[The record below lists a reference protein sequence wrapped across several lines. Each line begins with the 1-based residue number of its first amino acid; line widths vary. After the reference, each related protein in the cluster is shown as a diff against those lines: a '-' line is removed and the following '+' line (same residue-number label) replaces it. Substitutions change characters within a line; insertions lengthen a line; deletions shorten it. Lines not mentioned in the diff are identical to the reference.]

1 MSDFFQYQPGAE
13 STDAAASGP
22 PGEPPHA
29 ILVDLGGEDWE
40 HVIRFAAR
48 RRFPAGAVL
57 VRAGQSDRALHFVA
71 SGRVEVQSPGQ
82 QPTVRGEGEIF
93 GTMSFLDGAPS
104 AVTVTVA
111 ASGPAELLRITPEG
125 LQQLAAWQP
134 RIAMQLLRELGAL
147 AAARLRRLQA
157 AD

>member
-22 PGEPPHA
+22 PGEPPHV

-57 VRAGQSDRALHFVA
+57 VRAGESDRALHFVA
-71 SGRVEVQSPGQ
+71 SGQVELQLPGA
-82 QPTVRGEGEIF
+82 PRTVRGEGEIF
-93 GTMSFLDGAPS
+93 GALSFLDGAPS

-111 ASGPAELLRITPEG
+111 AAGPAEVLRVTPEAV
-125 LQQLAAWQP
+125 QQLAAWQP
-134 RIAMQLLRELGAL
+134 RIALQLLRELGSHV
-147 AAARLRRLQA
+147 AARLRRLQA